1 MEAPRYI
8 LNVPKN
14 YFAGLVPLTGA
25 APCVV
30 GLLLVSTFVGLVAGV
45 GRFGVEDEAF
55 GFAPADFLV
64 PSADFVSV
72 P

>member
-14 YFAGLVPLTGA
+14 YFAGLGSLTGA

-30 GLLLVSTFVGLVAGV
+30 GLLLVSTLVGLVAGV
-45 GRFGVEDEAF
+45 ERFGVEEAF